1 MPFSKLNKDRPEKPF
16 CQDCKEAMFPVLSV
30 PLTYAPGFEDV
41 FYECPT
47 CHKEVKLTAIPE

>member
-1 MPFSKLNKDRPEKPF
+1 MPFAKPKKDRFEKPF
-16 CQDCKEAMFPVLSV
+16 CQDCKQDMLAVLSV

-47 CHKEVKLTAIPE
+47 CQREVKLTVIPE